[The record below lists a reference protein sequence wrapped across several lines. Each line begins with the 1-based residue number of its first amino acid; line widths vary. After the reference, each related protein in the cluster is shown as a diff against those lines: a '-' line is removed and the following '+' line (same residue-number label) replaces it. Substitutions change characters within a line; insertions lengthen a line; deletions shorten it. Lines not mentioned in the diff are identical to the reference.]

1 MPEEV
6 TSLMAE
12 ENTGTGVGSAAA
24 AGLLRHAVALG
35 SLFLISKGYVKA
47 ETLQVIG
54 YGVIAVMVIWSVVQ
68 KYGVNGLIETALRL
82 PEGASFDDL
91 KRVRAGEATVDVF
104 DKSK

>member
-1 MPEEV
+1 
-6 TSLMAE
+6 MAE
-12 ENTGTGVGSAAA
+12 ENNGSGVNQAAA

-35 SLFLISKGYVKA
+35 ALFLISKGYVEA

-54 YGVIAVMVIWSVVQ
+54 YAVIAVMVIWSVVQ

-82 PEGASFDDL
+82 PAGASFEDL

-104 DKSK
+104 DKSE